1 MDLTTEAVRLGLR
14 MSHLRAEVASQNI
27 AGMNV
32 PGARQKHVDFSAA
45 IDALHQAETP
55 GTDPATLVASDRHA
69 LEAGVVERPAATGTE
84 ASLDAEVADLATAN
98 TDFQV
103 LSEAIS
109 RRFAML
115 ELAMTGKG

>member
-1 MDLTTEAVRLGLR
+1 MDLTTEAVRLGLH

-55 GTDPATLVASDRHA
+55 DADPASLAATVIDRPTTTGTD
-69 LEAGVVERPAATGTE
+69 
-84 ASLDAEVADLATAN
+84 ASLDAEVADLATAG
-98 TDFQV
+98 TDFQA
-103 LSEAIS
+103 LSEALS

-115 ELAMTGKG
+115 ELAMTGKS

>member
-32 PGARQKHVDFSAA
+32 PGARQKQVDFSAA
-45 IDALHQAETP
+45 IDALHQAEAP
-55 GTDPATLVASDRHA
+55 DMDPASLTTMNRNMLEARIVDRH
-69 LEAGVVERPAATGTE
+69 LGAGMEP
-84 ASLDAEVADLATAN
+84 SLDAEVADLTTASD
-98 TDFQV
+98 DFQA
-103 LSEAIS
+103 LSEALS
-109 RRFAML
+109 RRFAMQ